1 MKNLL
6 VISNDKI
13 YFSKTRVSTKYNDI
27 INILEATKIF
37 FNIFLLSRSSSRA
50 DNFFL
55 KKKKILKLNFKK
67 FFFLRKKK
75 FKVLIVSVTP
85 RNIFFY
91 LILNLLVKNLEG
103 FVYLRSDGYKEYET
117 RLGKLGFLIFALMM
131 KTIKKNFKII
141 SVNKNITSS
150 RIDYIIYPSELD
162 KSWLKKNKKLKKK
175 KIHKILY
182 FGRFRKDKGVF
193 SLIKLFENMKSDIQL
208 TIAGDKNYPLSK
220 PKNIKFLNEISS
232 KQKIINLYDDHDIFI
247 LPSYTEG
254 SPKVILESLARK
266 KPIIIFKEIK
276 HVKNKFKGIF
286 ISKRNSENLKN
297 TIYYIGK
304 NYSKIQMEISKNI
317 LTTKKQFQ
325 KKFIEILN
333 D

>member
-13 YFSKTRVSTKYNDI
+13 YFSKNRVSSKYNDI
-27 INILEATKIF
+27 INILEAIKKK
-37 FNIFLLSRSSSRA
+37 FNIFLLSRSSSQA

-55 KKKKILKLNFKK
+55 KKKKIFKLNFKM
-67 FFFLRKKK
+67 FCFLKEEK
-75 FKVLIVSVTP
+75 FKVLMVSVTP

-91 LILNLLVKNLEG
+91 LLLNLLIKNLEG
-103 FVYLRSDGYKEYET
+103 FVYLRSDGFKEYQT

-131 KTIKKNFKII
+131 KSIKKNFKII
-141 SVNKNITSS
+141 SVNKNITSP
-150 RIDYIIYPSELD
+150 RTDHIIYPSELD
-162 KSWLKKNKKLKKK
+162 KNWLKKNKKFKKK

-193 SLIKLFENMKSDIQL
+193 SLIKLFKNMKSDIQL

-266 KPIIIFKEIK
+266 KPVIIFKEIK
-276 HVKNKFKGIF
+276 HVKNKFRGIF
-286 ISKRNSENLKN
+286 ISKRNSANLEN
-297 TIYYIGK
+297 TIYYIAK
-304 NYSKIQMEISKNI
+304 NYPKIQNEISKNI
-317 LTTKKQFQ
+317 LITKKQFQ
-325 KKFIEILN
+325 KKFIQILN